1 MRVWIVSE
9 GEPIPIDDEKVRL
22 RRMGQLANFLVD
34 MGHEVHWFCS
44 TFHHYK
50 KLERYTDD
58 EDVTYKKNY
67 NFHLFK
73 GKKYRN
79 NVSISR
85 ILHHKSI
92 ARKFARKSRLLDNPD
107 VIIATM
113 APLEF
118 SDVAVRYAKDK
129 GVPVVVDIRDLWPE
143 IYNEVVPVW
152 AKKIISPY
160 IVVSKKKLKSTLQ
173 NTTGIIG
180 VTSGFLNY
188 GLKVAGISKRNTDK
202 VFHTSYKA
210 NHQKIS
216 NFKSDWEKF
225 GINETDFIVTFMG
238 NFGKQFNIE
247 PIIKAAERI
256 KSHAKIKF
264 VLCGLGE
271 RFEYFKELT
280 INLENV
286 VMPGWI
292 EGEQIKSLLQSSK
305 IGLAPYKDSI
315 NFSLNAPNKFGEYL
329 SYHLPVFLS
338 INGEMENLV
347 NDYSCGMVYSSDID
361 LAEKI
366 EDLFL
371 NSNKQKKM
379 SENALRLY
387 KDKFDSDIVYKQFA
401 DYLISIAN
409 EN

>member
-1 MRVWIVSE
+1 LKFWIVSE

-22 RRMGQLANFLVD
+22 RRMGQLANVLVD
-34 MGHEVHWFCS
+34 IGHEVHWFCS

-50 KLERYTDD
+50 KLERYLDDTDIA
-58 EDVTYKKNY
+58 YKKNY
-67 NFHLFK
+67 YFHLFK
-73 GKKYRN
+73 GEKYKN

-85 ILHHKSI
+85 ILHHKNI
-92 ARKFARKSRLLDNPD
+92 ANKFSRKVELLDKPD

-118 SDVAVRYAKDK
+118 SEVAVKYAKNK

-160 IVVSKKKLKSTLQ
+160 ISVSKNKLKRTLL
-173 NTTGIIG
+173 NATGIIG
-180 VTSGFLNY
+180 VTPGFLNY
-188 GLKVAGISKRNTDK
+188 GLEVAGISKRNTDK
-202 VFHTSYKA
+202 VFHTSYRI
-210 NHQKIS
+210 NQQKTY
-216 NFKSDWEKF
+216 NFDLNWNRF
-225 GINETDFIVTFMG
+225 GIKETDFIVAFMG

-247 PIIKAAERI
+247 PIVKAAE
-256 KSHAKIKF
+256 KLKKYSKIKF

-271 RFEYFKELT
+271 RFDYFKELT
-280 INLENV
+280 IDLENV
-286 VMPGWI
+286 IMPGWI
-292 EGEQIKSLLQSSK
+292 EGEQIKSLLQNSK

-329 SYHLPVFLS
+329 SYRLPVFLS

-347 NDYSCGMVYSSDID
+347 NEYSCGMVYLSYID

-371 NSNKQKKM
+371 NINKQKKM
-379 SENALRLY
+379 SEGAFRLY
-387 KDKFDSDIVYKQFA
+387 KEKFDSDIVYKQFA

-409 EN
+409 ED

>member
-1 MRVWIVSE
+1 MKVWIISE

-22 RRMGQLANFLVD
+22 RRMGQLANSLVS

-50 KLERYTDD
+50 KIERYSYDKD
-58 EDVTYKKNY
+58 ITYRNNY
-67 NFHLFK
+67 YFHLLK
-73 GKKYRN
+73 GKKYKN

-85 ILHHKSI
+85 IFHHKLI
-92 ARKFARKSRLLDNPD
+92 ARKFVKKSRLLEKPD

-118 SDVAVRYAKDK
+118 SEIAVKYAKNN
-129 GVPVVVDIRDLWPE
+129 GVPVIVDIRDLWPE

-152 AKKIISPY
+152 SKKLIQPY
-160 IVVSKKKLKSTLQ
+160 ILASKRKLRNTLQ
-173 NTTGIIG
+173 ETTGIIG

-188 GLKVAGISKRNTDK
+188 GLEVMGINKRNTDK
-202 VFHTSYKA
+202 VFHTSYKR
-210 NHQKIS
+210 NNQKT
-216 NFKSDWEKF
+216 SDF
-225 GINETDFIVTFMG
+225 GVDWKQFGLNETDFIITFMG
-238 NFGKQFNIE
+238 NFGKQFNIN
-247 PIIKAAERI
+247 PIIEAAEKLKRYPE
-256 KSHAKIKF
+256 IKF

-271 RFEYFKELT
+271 KFDFFKEVT
-280 INLENV
+280 IKMDNV
-286 VMPGWI
+286 IMPGWI
-292 EGEQIKSLLQSSK
+292 EGKQIHSLLQNSK

-329 SYHLPVFLS
+329 SYGIPILLS

-347 NDYSCGMVYSSDID
+347 NEYSCGDVYYSDTD

-366 EDLFL
+366 EKLFL
-371 NSNKQKKM
+371 NSKKQTMM
-379 SENALRLY
+379 SENAFDLY
-387 KDKFDSDIVYKQFA
+387 KEKFNSDIVYKQFA

-409 EN
+409 DN